1 MKGTLWGR
9 ETKEA
14 TETEWGWE
22 GWLQEASKINT
33 ADERGTFST
42 LLICPVTSQP
52 CMHTQQKHWEPMM
65 NEVCT
70 KPLGR

>member
-1 MKGTLWGR
+1 MKGTLWDR

-42 LLICPVTSQP
+42 YPSCHISE
-52 CMHTQQKHWEPMM
+52 MHGHSAKA
-65 NEVCT
+65 
-70 KPLGR
+70 LGAHGG

>member
-1 MKGTLWGR
+1 MKGTLWDR

-42 LLICPVTSQP
+42 YPSYHISE
-52 CMHTQQKHWEPMM
+52 MHGHSAKA
-65 NEVCT
+65 
-70 KPLGR
+70 LGAHGG